1 MFFRASFYFYGVGP
15 GKVIDFKG
23 NAEEKGPFFGLRGAF
38 LRVELPNLE
47 LRGFHKKRKIDS
59 GHFGKGYEPEG
70 EKVL

>member
-1 MFFRASFYFYGVGP
+1 M
-15 GKVIDFKG
+15 IFKG